1 MLNPLLAVR
10 TSWIGLLV
18 LLFGL
23 FALWFVVRAL
33 IDLIVWFKEE
43 IVDDLRDSKKSR
55 GNRSKG
61 RR

>member
-1 MLNPLLAVR
+1 MLTPILAVR

-18 LLFGL
+18 VLVALA
-23 FALWFVVRAL
+23 ALWFVVRAV

-43 IVDDLRDSKKSR
+43 VIDDFRDSRKSR
-55 GNRSKG
+55 DNRPRG

>member
-43 IVDDLRDSKKSR
+43 IVDDLRDRKKSR